1 MRMRVALGPAPR
13 RRVVHARATPS
24 ARASLPHATTKK
36 FFFSSRLLAS
46 ITRVHARRVS
56 LRARVCRLHV
66 ARASVSRRARARRHH
81 THRHHTSHST
91 HFLLV
96 VDTSHLP
103 SHLPSTIVPTLE
115 SRSVTSNEYINT
127 IHPRHSIHYH
137 PRARSSSRR
146 SRVVVPS
153 PTVRCG
159 DWMWINPRRMPA
171 TMRCGRRECATIPMA
186 TMFASERASARVFRP
201 RARYASTMTTRPR
214 CDRRGCDA
222 MR

>member
-24 ARASLPHATTKK
+24 ARASLPRATTKK

-81 THRHHTSHST
+81 THRYHTPHST

-115 SRSVTSNEYINT
+115 SRSVTSNEYIHA
-127 IHPRHSIHYH
+127 IHPRHSIHYSII
-137 PRARSSSRR
+137 RARGRRAVDRASSSRPR
-146 SRVVVPS
+146 PFGVVIDVDK
-153 PTVRCG
+153 PTTDAG
-159 DWMWINPRRMPA
+159 D
-171 TMRCGRRECATIPMA
+171 
-186 TMFASERASARVFRP
+186 
-201 RARYASTMTTRPR
+201 
-214 CDRRGCDA
+214 DA
-222 MR
+222 MRATGVCDDPDGDDVRERTRERARVSTPREVRVDGDDATAM